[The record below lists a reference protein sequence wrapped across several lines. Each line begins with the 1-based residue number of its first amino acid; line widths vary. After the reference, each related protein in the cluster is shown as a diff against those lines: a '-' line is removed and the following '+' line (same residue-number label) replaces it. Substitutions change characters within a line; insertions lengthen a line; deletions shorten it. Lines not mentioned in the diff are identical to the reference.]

1 MTPAPLFLGVD
12 LGTSGCRAIVV
23 DAGGTEIARNSAPLP
38 PPHRPVPGYAE
49 QDPRVWWEG
58 ARTAVRG
65 LPAPER
71 AGVVAVA
78 VDGTSGTVLLTD
90 ADGRPVGR
98 ALMYDDARAVA
109 EAAGLRGIA
118 PPEAAVH
125 AATSGLAKAHWLAA
139 RAPGGARHLVHQA
152 DWILGRLC
160 GRPGLGDEHNALK
173 LGYDPEARQWPAWL
187 ARTAL
192 PPAWLPEVLPVGTPA
207 GLLDPAT
214 ALELGLAQTVLA
226 VAGTTDSTAGAI
238 AAGVDAAGDAV
249 TTLGTTLVM
258 KVLAPVP
265 VWSAG
270 YGVYSHRIGR
280 LWLVGG
286 ASNSGGAVL
295 RQHFDDAELAA
306 LSARIDPAA
315 GSPLD
320 YYPLPRPGER
330 FPVNDPALLP
340 RLAPQPDDPVAFL
353 HGLLEGMAAIEAL
366 AYRRLA
372 ELGAPYP
379 ARVLTAGGGAGNA
392 AWTAIRARHLGVPVC
407 PAPHLDAAYGAAL
420 LARRGWQAALGTA
433 T

>member
-1 MTPAPLFLGVD
+1 VPLFLGVD
-12 LGTSGCRAIVV
+12 LGTSGCRAIVI
-23 DAGGTEIARNSAPLP
+23 DAGGTEVARTSVPLP
-38 PPHRPVPGYAE
+38 PPDRPAPGCAE

-58 ARTAVRG
+58 VRAAVRG
-65 LPAPER
+65 LPPPGR

-90 ADGRPVGR
+90 GDGTPVGR
-98 ALMYDDARAVA
+98 ALMYDDARAVV
-109 EAAGLRGIA
+109 EAAGLRGVA
-118 PPEAAVH
+118 PAEAAVH
-125 AATSGLAKAHWLAA
+125 AAASGLAKALWLAA

-160 GRPGLGDEHNALK
+160 GRPDLGDEHNALK
-173 LGYDPEARQWPAWL
+173 LGYDPVGRRWPAWL

-192 PPAWLPEVLPVGTPA
+192 PPAWLPEVLPAGTPA

-214 ALELGLAQTVLA
+214 AIELDLPQTALA
-226 VAGTTDSTAGAI
+226 VAGTTDSTAGAL
-238 AAGVDAAGDAV
+238 ATGVDAAGDAV

-258 KVLAPVP
+258 KVLAPTP
-265 VWSAG
+265 AWSAG
-270 YGVYSHRIGR
+270 YGVYSHRIDG

-306 LSARIDPAA
+306 LSARIDPAV

-330 FPVNDPALLP
+330 FPVNDPALVP
-340 RLAPQPDDPVAFL
+340 RLAPRPNDPVAFL

-379 ARVLTAGGGAGNA
+379 ARVLTTGGGAGNS
-392 AWTAIRARHLGVPVC
+392 AWTAIRARRLGIPVY
-407 PAPHLDAAYGAAL
+407 PAPHADAAYGAAL
-420 LARRGWQAALGTA
+420 LARRGWQAAPGTA